1 MHLNTKYIQLIQ
13 EIYEASYLKNAR
25 NHLYGVDLTRTF
37 ITNGFPCSVG
47 GATTDADC
55 GADTVSQTPEASSSD
70 DDDGGDADPDPARRR
85 RKSPHLISGKHRNAT
100 ATDGALL
107 APRSSVSPTSGTSA
121 PIFPPL
127 EAVNRPTVPTEQAA
141 FYLLRRPQT
150 LRGWACN
157 EDGPIRPIRV
167 GNRLGWPVAQIR
179 AVLGVQ

>member
-100 ATDGALL
+100 ATDGDSVPSPPDPVAELWRLPLVL
-107 APRSSVSPTSGTSA
+107 AHIPISRSSWFAGVKAGRYPKPVRLSDRRVAWRASDIRS
-121 PIFPPL
+121 F
-127 EAVNRPTVPTEQAA
+127 VAA
-141 FYLLRRPQT
+141 L
-150 LRGWACN
+150 
-157 EDGPIRPIRV
+157 
-167 GNRLGWPVAQIR
+167 
-179 AVLGVQ
+179 